1 MDLRQHPDLISTLR
15 LFIQRGSWGTS
26 RGDNDSSDDE
36 IIISETMP
44 KNMAFCSTEQLT
56 KNDICFETKLASGLV
71 QTEEKDVNQCVTSI
85 IQRSQLGPGFTTGQ
99 IRRIGNH
106 FLPNTMKKVDKY
118 NSKAF
123 CGTYSKNGD
132 LLVTASQDNYLRF
145 YHTRSGV
152 YKLFKKLNAQNVSWS
167 ILDTA
172 FSPDGNY
179 IAYSSWSDSL
189 YLCPIYGDSNIQEA
203 LPLAPSDTGR
213 FCIFSLVFSSDG
225 REILG
230 AANDGCLYVYDREC
244 HQCAIKIEGH
254 AEDANTVAFADS
266 TSQILYSGGDDGLCK
281 VWDRRTLNEANP
293 HPVGILAGHTDG
305 ITYVDPRGDGRYL
318 ITNSKDQTI
327 KLWDVRVFSSAE
339 AVDNTRRAV
348 ANQNWDYRWQRVPK
362 KFYTANKGKLEGDTS
377 VMTYRGHMV
386 VQTLVRCHFSP
397 PVTTGQR
404 YIYSGCGTG
413 KVIIYDLLTGSIV
426 RTLEGHKGCVRDVS
440 WHPYRHEI
448 ISSSWDG
455 VIGAWKYLTNDSE
468 LHDEWAE
475 GYYQQKNKQSN
486 RRNT

>member
-1 MDLRQHPDLISTLR
+1 MDHRQHPDLISTLR
-15 LFIQRGSWGTS
+15 LFIQRGRWGTS
-26 RGDNDSSDDE
+26 REDSDSSDDE
-36 IIISETMP
+36 ITISDSMP
-44 KNMAFCSTEQLT
+44 KDMAFCSTEQLA
-56 KNDICFETKLASGLV
+56 KNDICFETKLASGLMSPEV
-71 QTEEKDVNQCVTSI
+71 NDANQCVMPI
-85 IQRSQLGPGFTTGQ
+85 IQRSQLGPGFTAGQ

-106 FLPNTMKKVDKY
+106 FLPNTMKRVDKY

-123 CGTYSKNGD
+123 CGTYSKHGD

-145 YHTRSGV
+145 YHTRNGV

-167 ILDTA
+167 VLDTA

-179 IAYSSWSDSL
+179 IAYSSWSNSL
-189 YLCPIYGDSNIQEA
+189 YLCPIYDEPNLQEA
-203 LPLAPSDTGR
+203 LVLDRSDTGR
-213 FCIFSLVFSSDG
+213 FCIFSLVFSGDG

-230 AANDGCLYVYDREC
+230 AANDGYLYVYDREC
-244 HQCAIKIEGH
+244 HQRTIKIAGH
-254 AEDANTVAFADS
+254 TEDANTVAFADS
-266 TSQILYSGGDDGLCK
+266 TSQILYSAGDDGLCK
-281 VWDRRTLNEANP
+281 VWDRRTLNEAHP
-293 HPVGILAGHTDG
+293 HPVGVLAGHADG
-305 ITYVDPRGDGRYL
+305 ITYVDSRGDSRYL
-318 ITNSKDQTI
+318 ITNSKDQTL

-339 AVDNTRRAV
+339 AIENACRAV
-348 ANQNWDYRWQRVPK
+348 SSQDWDYRWPRVPTK
-362 KFYTANKGKLEGDTS
+362 YWTAQKGKLEGDTS
-377 VMTYRGHMV
+377 VMTYKGHQV

-455 VIGAWKYLTNDSE
+455 VIGAWKYVTNDFE
-468 LHDEWAE
+468 LNDEWAE
-475 GYYQQKNKQSN
+475 GHYREKNKPSIP
-486 RRNT
+486 RKE